1 MSSKILRNAGLVG
14 ALLILW
20 YIFEDP
26 YNTYQVSYSE
36 EISMANIEPHKRLK
50 SLPEPAPVANR
61 VAHSYTQHG
70 VVVEDPYF
78 WLKDQSYPK
87 IDDKDVLGYVKAEN
101 AYFQTFI
108 SEHQTTVDTLFNE
121 FKGRMSETDTS
132 VPIIDNGYEYRYEFN
147 KGSEYRTWIR
157 KNLLTNGEQV
167 FLDLQVLAKGQDYFV
182 LGSFAVSPDNTLLAY
197 TVDTD
202 GSEYYTLYI
211 KNLVTGETYPPMHD
225 SVREDIVFT
234 SDSQGIIYQKLFAD
248 RWATRSVNLHILGT
262 DISNDKVL
270 QEELDSEYSL
280 GFSVTADDQWLVL
293 SAGNNDMSA
302 VSVVPLASVLDD
314 PLILSTKAQQIYL
327 EVEHAFGHFYI
338 LTNDTH
344 VNRRLVKV
352 PNDQVAYDNWL
363 TVIAGS
369 DEQYIESISA
379 FAQGLALSLSRN
391 GLGAIHI
398 QPYTDKDG
406 WDVLFPEK
414 LYSAYL
420 TGNADFAST
429 FFRVSYESMVTPP
442 SIYDVDFTT
451 QSLSLRKQAELPTG
465 YDKTQYVTTRLMA
478 PSRDGVAVPISIV
491 HHKDTPIDGSAP
503 LMLYAYGAYG
513 VGMSPYFSKS
523 RKSMLDRGFIYA
535 IAHTRGGDEM
545 GYQWYLDG
553 KLEKRQNAFNDF
565 VDVAQYLIQES
576 YTRAGNIS
584 IQGASAG
591 GKMMGVVTV
600 MAPELWRS
608 VVLGVPFVDVL
619 NTMLDESLPLTPP
632 EWSEWGNPLTD
643 KKAFELIRS
652 YSPYDNIIA
661 REYPPMLVT
670 AGLNDPRVTYWE
682 PAKWTAKMRHLKTDN
697 NLLIMR
703 TNMSAG
709 HYANSGRYGKLRD
722 LAEEYAFI
730 LAAHGLTK

>member
-1 MSSKILRNAGLVG
+1 MTNRILRNAGLVG
-14 ALLILW
+14 VMLILW
-20 YIFEDP
+20 YILEDP
-26 YNTYQVSYSE
+26 YNTYHVSYSE
-36 EISMANIEPHKRLK
+36 ETSMANVLPDTRLK
-50 SLPEPAPVANR
+50 ALSVPAPVADR
-61 VAHSYTQHG
+61 VPHSYTQHE
-70 VVVEDPYF
+70 VTIEDPYF
-78 WLKDQSYPK
+78 WLKDQSYPH
-87 IDDKDVLGYVKAEN
+87 IDDEAVLDYVKAEN
-101 AYFQTFI
+101 AYFQSFMT
-108 SEHQTTVDTLFNE
+108 EHQATVDTLFNE
-121 FKGRMSETDTS
+121 FKGRVSETDTS
-132 VPIIDNGYEYRYEFN
+132 VPLIDNGYEYRYEFTE
-147 KGSEYRTWIR
+147 GSEYRTRIR
-157 KNLLTNGEQV
+157 KNLVTGGEQV
-167 FLDLQVLAKGQDYFV
+167 FLDVQALAQGHDYFV
-182 LGSFAVSPDNTLLAY
+182 LGNFAVSPDNNLLAF

-211 KNLVTGETYPPMHD
+211 KNLVTGETYTPLHK

-234 SDSQGIIYQKLFAD
+234 SDSQGIIYQQLFAD
-248 RWATRSVNLHILGT
+248 RWATRSINLHTIGSGLT
-262 DISNDKVL
+262 NDKVL

-280 GFSVTADDQWLVL
+280 GFSVTADEQWLVL

-302 VSVVPLASVLDD
+302 VSVVPLASVLDT
-314 PLILSTKAQQIYL
+314 PLVLSTKAQQIYVA
-327 EVEHAFGHFYI
+327 VEHAFGHFYL

-352 PNDQVAYDNWL
+352 PNDQVNYEYWETL
-363 TVIAGS
+363 IAGS
-369 DEQYIESISA
+369 DEQYIESVSA
-379 FAQGLALSLSRN
+379 FAQGLVLTLSRN

-398 QPYTDKDG
+398 QPYTDKVG
-406 WDVLFPEK
+406 WDVVFPEK

-451 QSLSLRKQAELPTG
+451 QSLSIRKQVELPSG

-478 PSRDGVAVPISIV
+478 PARDGVTVPISIV
-491 HHKDTPIDGSAP
+491 HHIDTPIDGSAP

-523 RKSMLDRGFIYA
+523 RKSMLDRGFVYA

-565 VDVAQYLIQES
+565 VDVAQYLIQEN

-591 GKMMGVVTV
+591 GKMMGVVTI

-619 NTMLDESLPLTPP
+619 NTMLDASLPLTPP
-632 EWSEWGNPLTD
+632 EWNEWGNPLTD
-643 KKAFELIRS
+643 KAAFELIRS

-661 REYPPMLVT
+661 TEYPPMLVT

-697 NLLIMR
+697 NLLVMR

-730 LAAHGLTK
+730 LAAHGLQE